1 MPTFSIDRLLVVSQT
16 SRSARRIDFHP
27 KATVLTGPNDM
38 GKSSLIKSLLY
49 AFGAE
54 PQMLK
59 AWKDA
64 ANKILVYFTVD
75 GKGCRILREDS
86 SFTVYNGKGAPLVIF
101 SSVTNGLGPWLAQ
114 LLNFGIKLTDNQG
127 QLATPPPAYL
137 LLPYYFDQDDSWT
150 DNWHGFT
157 KLQQFKNWRRDLIE
171 YHVGL
176 RPNEYYTAKGAHL
189 KAKGELN
196 RVEAARQVLKDVRDQ
211 IAEEYQEVHFDIDL
225 EAFQEEI
232 KELLVSCGQL
242 QKEADKLK
250 AELVGYYTEKI
261 ELESQIEVVSGALK
275 EISKDFHFLER
286 QSDHIDCPTCGAAY
300 TASFAEV
307 FQIASDEG
315 RCEHLLHTR
324 QEELAVIVK
333 EIDRMSGRHRKYEAD
348 IAHIKS
354 ILDRRQ
360 AEVQLKDL
368 IDAESKKKLKSVLQA
383 KFDASN
389 TELSALTDKIAEL
402 EKQLE
407 AFVDRERRK
416 ELREHYHQLMRRNL
430 HELSVP
436 DLSRTEMA
444 DVTAKIQTQGS
455 DQPRA
460 LLAYGMAVLELMR
473 ERSSS
478 VFCPVIIDS
487 PIQQEQDV
495 PNHERIVK
503 FIQQRLPND
512 AQLILGIVD
521 DKGVDFGGTVI
532 RLGDRRRVLR
542 EEEFDESY
550 EELSPFVK
558 ASLEFNMKQA

>member
-1 MPTFSIDRLLVVSQT
+1 MSTFSINRLLVVSQT

-27 KATVLTGPNDM
+27 RATVLTGPNDM

-59 AWKDA
+59 AWKET
-64 ANKILVYFTVD
+64 ANKILVYFTVE
-75 GKGCRILREDS
+75 GKGYRILREDS
-86 SFTVYNGKGAPLVIF
+86 TFTVFNETGVPLEVF
-101 SSVTNGLGPWLAQ
+101 SSVTKGLGPWLAQ

-127 QLATPPPAYL
+127 ELVTPPPAYL

-150 DNWHGFT
+150 DNWHSFT
-157 KLQQFKNWRRDLIE
+157 KLKQFKNWRRDLIE
-171 YHVGL
+171 YHIGL
-176 RPNEYYTAKGAHL
+176 RPNDYYTAKGAHL
-189 KAKGELN
+189 KAKAELN
-196 RVEAARQVLKDVRDQ
+196 QLEAARQVLKGVRDQ
-211 IAEEYQEVHFDIDL
+211 VAEEYREVHFDIDL
-225 EAFQEEI
+225 EAFQQEI

-250 AELVGYYTEKI
+250 TELVGYYTDKI
-261 ELESQIEVVSGALK
+261 ELESQIEIVSGALM
-275 EISKDFHFLER
+275 EISKDFQFLER

-300 TASFAEV
+300 SSSFAEV
-307 FQIASDEG
+307 FQIANDEG

-324 QEELAVIVK
+324 KEELDIVVK
-333 EIDRMSGRHRKYEAD
+333 EIDRMSNRHRKHEGE

-354 ILDRRQ
+354 ILERRQ

-368 IDAESKKKLKSVLQA
+368 IDAESKKKLKSLLQT
-383 KFDASN
+383 KYDASN
-389 TELSALTDKIAEL
+389 AELFALAEKIAGL
-402 EKQLE
+402 EKKLE
-407 AFVDRERRK
+407 AFVDRGRRK

-430 HELSVP
+430 HELSVLG
-436 DLSRTEMA
+436 LSKAEVT

-460 LLAYGMAVLELMR
+460 LLAYGMTILELMK

-503 FIQQRLPND
+503 FIQQRLPSD

-521 DKGVDFGGTVI
+521 DKGIDFGGTVI
-532 RLGDRRRVLR
+532 RLTDKRRVLR
-542 EEEFDESY
+542 EEEYNDAY

-558 ASLEFNMKQA
+558 ASLEFNMR

>member
-1 MPTFSIDRLLVVSQT
+1 MPTFLINRLLVVSQT
-16 SRSARRIDFHP
+16 SRSARRVDFHP

-38 GKSSLIKSLLY
+38 GKSSVIKSLLY

-75 GKGCRILREDS
+75 GRGYRILREDS
-86 SFTVYNGKGAPLVIF
+86 TFTVFNETNAPLAVFNSI
-101 SSVTNGLGPWLAQ
+101 TNGLGPWLAQ
-114 LLNFGIKLTDNQG
+114 LLNFGIKLTNDDG

-137 LLPYYFDQDDSWT
+137 LLPYYFDQDDSWS
-150 DNWHGFT
+150 DNWHSFT
-157 KLQQFKNWRRDLIE
+157 RLQQFKNWRRDLIE

-176 RPNEYYTAKGAHL
+176 RPNDYYTAKGAHL
-189 KAKGELN
+189 KAKAELN
-196 RVEAARQVLKDVRDQ
+196 RVEAARQVLKGVRDQ
-211 IAEEYQEVHFDIDL
+211 IVEEYQEVHFDIDL
-225 EAFQEEI
+225 EAFQAEI
-232 KELLVSCGQL
+232 KELLVSCGKL

-261 ELESQIEVVSGALK
+261 ELESQIEVVSGALT
-275 EISKDFHFLER
+275 EISKDFQFLER

-300 TASFAEV
+300 KASFAEV
-307 FQIASDEG
+307 FHIASDEG
-315 RCEHLLHTR
+315 HCEHLLHTR
-324 QEELAVIVK
+324 QEELQIVVE
-333 EIDRMSGRHRKYEAD
+333 EIDKMSDRHRKYEAD

-368 IDAESKKKLKSVLQA
+368 IDAESKKKLKSLLQA

-389 TELSALTDKIAEL
+389 TEIAGLTERIAEL

-407 AFVDRERRK
+407 AFVDRDRRK

-430 HELSVP
+430 YELSVP
-436 DLSRTEMA
+436 DLSRAEMT
-444 DVTAKIQTQGS
+444 DVTTKIQTQGS

-460 LLAYGMAVLELMR
+460 LLAYGMTILELMR

-478 VFCPVIIDS
+478 AFCPVIIDS

-503 FIQQRLPND
+503 FIQQRLPKD

-532 RLGDRRRVLR
+532 RLGNKRRVLR
-542 EEEFDESY
+542 EEEFDEAY
-550 EELSPFVK
+550 EEISPFVQ
-558 ASLEFNMKQA
+558 ASIQFNMK